1 MEFDLE
7 QLRRDWIDG
16 ISGEE
21 FCARVQDR
29 CVQFGE
35 ATCAVVIVEKEPV
48 HFAVEFFAAIS
59 TGLPIVL
66 TNPNWGASEWQQF
79 KMLMSA
85 AYQFEEV
92 GVPPLGGAFE
102 KKDRLKAGLQPINA
116 GSILI
121 PTGGSTGGVK
131 LATHTWGSLA
141 AACRGV
147 QDFLGGGAVDSCCV
161 LPLYHVSGLMQ
172 LLRAYHSGGYI
183 RFDEDEV
190 AGACLSY
197 VPTQLRRSL
206 ADPARI
212 QKITTARAIF
222 VGGAALPEALAAQA
236 RELKLPVVPVYGM
249 TETAAMCA
257 AVPAEDFLADASAG
271 AQPIGDASF
280 EIESGGRIRIQ
291 SAALFK
297 GYYGRPPTDLSRGYL
312 SDDEGRLDR
321 DGRLHVIGRVDRLIN
336 SGGEKIDPREVEA
349 AVAAL
354 DGVEEVLA
362 VGLPDSE
369 WGQKLVVYYTGS
381 EVQDWKARLS
391 GRLVNYKLPKV
402 CVWVEELPLDEK
414 GKFVGEIVGERL
426 VTPASG
432 QSGGCSAGV
441 TSRAPTVE
449 ASGDAGGC
457 SAGVTS
463 RAPTVEASDQSG
475 GCSAGVTSR
484 APTVEASGDV
494 GGFSAGVTSRA
505 PTIKKLAIRKTH
517 HLYKGRV
524 SIPGARY
531 FITLCSKGRVP
542 SLLDSA
548 LAQSILDTWRL
559 QHTDGDYT
567 FHCGSSMPDHIHFLF
582 TLGSRISLGQCII
595 KFKAK
600 TKEAMDAAGL
610 SWQRDFYD
618 HRLRAD
624 DAMEGFAKYTFLN
637 PYRKSLLPLQEP
649 WAHWHLSRD
658 YTPDFLQYLVAL
670 GAPPKL
676 WIEDS
681 LGVEELI
688 KNDLEA

>member
-7 QLRRDWIDG
+7 QFRRDWIEG
-16 ISGEE
+16 VSGAE
-21 FCARVQDR
+21 FLLRVQSR
-29 CVQFGE
+29 SAQFNRT
-35 ATCAVVIVEKEPV
+35 ARALVVAEKDPID
-48 HFAVEFFAAIS
+48 FAVEFFAAIS
-59 TGLPIVL
+59 AGLPIVL
-66 TNPNWGASEWQQF
+66 ANPNWGQQEWQQLETLVPLASSF
-79 KMLMSA
+79 D
-85 AYQFEEV
+85 EV
-92 GVPPLGGAFE
+92 GVPPLGGPS
-102 KKDRLKAGLQPINA
+102 DSTRRLKAGLQPVNA

-121 PTGGSTGGVK
+121 PTGGTTGGVK
-131 LATHTWGSLA
+131 LAIHNWPSLVA
-141 AACRGV
+141 ASKGV
-147 QDFLGGGAVDSCCV
+147 QAFLGGGPINSCCV

-172 LLRAYHSGGYI
+172 LVRSFISGGRI
-183 RFDEDEV
+183 RFDEDGIE
-190 AGACLSY
+190 GMCLSY
-197 VPTQLRRSL
+197 VPTQLQRAL
-206 ADPARI
+206 ADPERI
-212 QKITTARAIF
+212 QKLTTARAIF
-222 VGGAALPEALAAQA
+222 VGGAPMPDSLAEKA
-236 RELKLPVVPVYGM
+236 RSCKLPIIQVYGM
-249 TETAAMCA
+249 TETAAMVA
-257 AVPAEDFLADASAG
+257 AIPAEDFLFDSQAG
-271 AQPIGDASF
+271 ALPLGDAHF

-297 GYYGRPPTDLSRGYL
+297 GYYGRPPIDLSRGYL

-349 AVAAL
+349 AVAVL

-362 VGLPDSE
+362 VGLPDTE

-391 GRLVNYKLPKV
+391 GQLVNYKLPKA
-402 CVWVEELPLDEK
+402 CVWVEVLPLDEK
-414 GKFVGEIVGERL
+414 GKFVGEIVGARL

-449 ASGDAGGC
+449 VSGDA
-457 SAGVTS
+457 
-463 RAPTVEASDQSG
+463 
-475 GCSAGVTSR
+475 
-484 APTVEASGDV
+484 

-567 FHCGSSMPDHIHFLF
+567 FHCGTSMPDHIHFLF
-582 TLGSRISLGQCII
+582 TLGSRISLGQCIL

-600 TKEAMDAAGL
+600 TKEAMDAVGL

-681 LGVEELI
+681 LGAEELI